1 MLTTSTRSFTLSPLT
16 NLSYPRAPVAPL
28 TLESPTALYLQAS
41 AFNHSCTP
49 NAILHTIG
57 DVLIVR
63 ARDTINSGDQITIAY
78 QDGGLSKCQLHLGHF
93 SGRCTCPLCTRD
105 IEADPATIV
114 KRDKTLCSPK
124 YASLGVMDWPN
135 RKLLKIITHHKQ
147 VQTITQTLES
157 TYPRQHDPR
166 RPGLRKPYLEI
177 AYILLAVD
185 PVLYFDVAEHFI
197 LEAGRASG
205 LEFEEYVN
213 DEGIPDVDVL
223 AAPYDI
229 PSVESFV
236 ESIMW
241 LTMVATRLSSERPRR
256 VLVWSTLLTVVHTA
270 AYGGPDRPGAD
281 SSLYQRRTE
290 KYYPALAQIPI

>member
-1 MLTTSTRSFTLSPLT
+1 MHLSPVHSRHRGGPGDDREAGQDALLPQVRIPRRDGLAQPQVAQD
-16 NLSYPRAPVAPL
+16 NYP
-28 TLESPTALYLQAS
+28 SQAS
-41 AFNHSCTP
+41 TDDHPDARV
-49 NAILHTIG
+49 
-57 DVLIVR
+57 DV
-63 ARDTINSGDQITIAY
+63 
-78 QDGGLSKCQLHLGHF
+78 
-93 SGRCTCPLCTRD
+93 P
-105 IEADPATIV
+105 PAT
-114 KRDKTLCSPK
+114 RP
-124 YASLGVMDWPN
+124 ASSRVEETVPRN
-135 RKLLKIITHHKQ
+135 RLH
-147 VQTITQTLES
+147 
-157 TYPRQHDPR
+157 P
-166 RPGLRKPYLEI
+166 
-177 AYILLAVD
+177 LAVD